1 MKNTVFCRCCCW
13 CLRYGDVV
21 LVIRQKAKLKKQTLP
36 LPLGTLLSDG
46 KNKIIQNS
54 FKYITGEYQYFK
66 KGTLEV
72 FPRTKRWHSESD
84 IGSQF

>member
-1 MKNTVFCRCCCW
+1 M
-13 CLRYGDVV
+13 
-21 LVIRQKAKLKKQTLP
+21 LVIRQKAELKKETLP

-72 FPRTKRWHSESD
+72 LQGGKDGIQKVILEVSFNRCLR
-84 IGSQF
+84 FL

>member
-1 MKNTVFCRCCCW
+1 M
-13 CLRYGDVV
+13 
-21 LVIRQKAKLKKQTLP
+21 LVIRQKAELKIETLP

-72 FPRTKRWHSESD
+72 FPRRKRWHSEGD